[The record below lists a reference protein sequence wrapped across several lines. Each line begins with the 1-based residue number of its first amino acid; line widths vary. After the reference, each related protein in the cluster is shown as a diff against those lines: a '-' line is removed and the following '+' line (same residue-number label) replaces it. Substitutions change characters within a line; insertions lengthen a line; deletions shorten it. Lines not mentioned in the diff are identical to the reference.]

1 MATTGPAAPGT
12 TAATGAAEVTGARTT
27 TTEGAARRVRRR
39 TAGNA
44 ARGLAATAV
53 LLSAVVHLDLWTLGL
68 RAHPV
73 LGPGFLATF
82 AGGVVVGLALLL
94 WDHWLPPLAA
104 VGFAVAT
111 LGAYVMALT
120 VGFLGVQEAG
130 GGTPALLSLVSESA
144 AVVFGVVALVAE
156 RGLRGSARTA
166 PADDGARGLTPPRPA
181 RP

>member
-1 MATTGPAAPGT
+1 MDA
-12 TAATGAAEVTGARTT
+12 
-27 TTEGAARRVRRR
+27 RRR
-39 TAGNA
+39 TIGNA
-44 ARGLAATAV
+44 ARGLAAASV

-68 RAHPV
+68 SAHPV

-82 AGGVVVGLALLL
+82 VGGVVVALALLL

-104 VGFAVAT
+104 VGFGLAT

-130 GGTPALLSLVSESA
+130 GGTPATLSLVSESA
-144 AVVFGVVALVAE
+144 AVVLGAVALAAE
-156 RGLRGSARTA
+156 RGLRRRAGTSPV
-166 PADDGARGLTPPRPA
+166 PAERVGGLTPPRPA

>member
-1 MATTGPAAPGT
+1 MATTGPAAAGT
-12 TAATGAAEVTGARTT
+12 TETSARSGARAPGAAGSTG
-27 TTEGAARRVRRR
+27 RR
-39 TAGNA
+39 TAGNT

-53 LLSAVVHLDLWTLGL
+53 LLSAVVHLDLWSLGL
-68 RAHPV
+68 SAHPV

-104 VGFAVAT
+104 VGFGVAT

-130 GGTPALLSLVSESA
+130 GGTPAVLSLVSESA
-144 AVVFGVVALVAE
+144 AVVFGVMALVAE
-156 RGLRGSARTA
+156 RGLRGKARTA

>member
-1 MATTGPAAPGT
+1 MTAAPIT
-12 TAATGAAEVTGARTT
+12 STGAP
-27 TTEGAARRVRRR
+27 GAAVSRTVRRR
-39 TAGNA
+39 TAGNV
-44 ARGLAATAV
+44 ARGLAAASV

-82 AGGVVVGLALLL
+82 VGGVVVALALLV
-94 WDHWLPPLAA
+94 WDHWLPVLAT
-104 VGFAVAT
+104 VGFGLAT

-130 GGTPALLSLVSESA
+130 GGTPAVLSLVSEA
-144 AVVFGVVALVAE
+144 GAVVFGVLALVAE
-156 RGLRGSARTA
+156 RGLRSRTA
-166 PADDGARGLTPPRPA
+166 SPAPPAAGLTPPRPA

>member
-1 MATTGPAAPGT
+1 MDA
-12 TAATGAAEVTGARTT
+12 
-27 TTEGAARRVRRR
+27 RRR
-39 TAGNA
+39 TIGNA
-44 ARGLAATAV
+44 ARGLAAASV

-68 RAHPV
+68 RSHPV

-82 AGGVVVGLALLL
+82 VGGVVVALALLL

-104 VGFAVAT
+104 VGFGLAT

-130 GGTPALLSLVSESA
+130 GGMPATLSLVSESA
-144 AVVFGVVALVAE
+144 AVVFGAAALAAE
-156 RGLRGSARTA
+156 RGLRRRAGTS
-166 PADDGARGLTPPRPA
+166 PAAAGRVGGLTPPRPA